1 WARTRAWRR
10 NRLARLVNFEPEGG
24 PSKGHRVCLVGPFS
38 ARCARSI
45 ERVEASGDAGLGRQ
59 GTRFG
64 GRSVGAG
71 FTLVREGRGALLA
84 GADTGVA
91 AGVAVEVAVG
101 PGRVVRRPVGD
112 DLVGERRRIAIGVG
126 GEFDHQVLARVA
138 RWLADPRRR

>member
-1 WARTRAWRR
+1 VPGELCPWARARAWRR

-64 GRSVGAG
+64 GRSAGAG
-71 FTLVREGRGALLA
+71 VTPLRAGRGALLA

-91 AGVAVEVAVG
+91 AGGAVEVAG
-101 PGRVVRRPVGD
+101 GRGRAVRLPVGD
-112 DLVGERRRIAIGVG
+112 AL
-126 GEFDHQVLARVA
+126 
-138 RWLADPRRR
+138 